1 MDFKVLESKTKILF
15 LLTIIFLFAALT
27 ALITW
32 VFSAGTIHI
41 LFLLLTVWFAST
53 SSLIFHYLLWKNL
66 KFLQTIDWNN
76 TSNFG
81 FILAIGSY
89 IILFPIICIL
99 TIAFL
104 FIFSSIVFIL
114 IIINGIKNKN
124 NKDASAY

>member
-15 LLTIIFLFAALT
+15 LLTIIFLFSALT

>member
-15 LLTIIFLFAALT
+15 LLTIIFLFITLAT
-27 ALITW
+27 LITW
-32 VFSAGTIHI
+32 TFSVGNIHI

-66 KFLQTIDWNN
+66 NFLQNVDWNN
-76 TSNFG
+76 ISNFG

-104 FIFSSIVFIL
+104 FIFSSIVFVL
-114 IIINGIKNKN
+114 IIVNVIKNRKNKN
-124 NKDASAY
+124 VVKY

>member
-15 LLTIIFLFAALT
+15 LLTIIFLFITLAT
-27 ALITW
+27 LITW
-32 VFSAGTIHI
+32 TFSVGNIHI

-66 KFLQTIDWNN
+66 NFLQNVDWNN

-104 FIFSSIVFIL
+104 FIFSSIVFVL
-114 IIINGIKNKN
+114 IIVNVIKNRKNKN
-124 NKDASAY
+124 VVKY

>member
-15 LLTIIFLFAALT
+15 LLTIIFLFVTFAT
-27 ALITW
+27 LITW
-32 VFSAGTIHI
+32 IFSVGNIHI

-66 KFLQTIDWNN
+66 NFLQNVDWDN

-104 FIFSSIVFIL
+104 FIFSSIVFVL
-114 IIINGIKNKN
+114 IIVNAIKNKN
-124 NKDASAY
+124 VVKY

>member
-15 LLTIIFLFAALT
+15 LLTIIFLFITLAT
-27 ALITW
+27 LITW
-32 VFSAGTIHI
+32 TFSVGNIHI
-41 LFLLLTVWFAST
+41 LLLLLTVWFAST

-66 KFLQTIDWNN
+66 NFLQNVDWNN

-104 FIFSSIVFIL
+104 FIFSSIVFVL
-114 IIINGIKNKN
+114 IIVNVIKNRKNKN
-124 NKDASAY
+124 VVKY

>member
-15 LLTIIFLFAALT
+15 LLTIIFLFATLT